1 MIEELSEIEGIQK
14 LLDCCGDDDVM
25 QLFQK
30 KTYTDAFERMYQE
43 RISVFDA
50 IEKAYHTAQDQEQY
64 LTALAEALAA
74 YAREKV
80 DACSRKNKKEHLQM
94 DLNMTMAVFVLP
106 MVLEF
111 HGDSSRPLAD
121 AMTEAWKRSFPKT
134 NLQAADY
141 RTIEGGFHKTWCYI
155 TTAVCRTFDK
165 PDDCYELKTLR
176 EYRDTYLVDSPG
188 GRELIEEYY
197 DVAPSI
203 VKHIDQQPDSG
214 AVYYSIWEEWLAP
227 CISMIE
233 AGQNEACR
241 EHYTAM
247 VHTLQKKYFRN
258 DPG

>member
-1 MIEELSEIEGIQK
+1 MNEELSELEEVHK
-14 LLDCCGDDDVM
+14 LLDCCKDSDVM

-30 KTYTDAFERMYQE
+30 KTYTDAFGRMYQE
-43 RISVFDA
+43 YIPAFDA
-50 IEKAYHTAQDQEQY
+50 IENGYHAADDKERY
-64 LTALAEALAA
+64 LTALADALTS
-74 YAREKV
+74 YAVEKI

-111 HGDSSRPLAD
+111 HGDSSKPLAD
-121 AMTEAWKRSFPKT
+121 EMTRSWKRSFPKT
-134 NLQAADY
+134 NLQAAPY
-141 RTIEGGFHKTWCYI
+141 TTIEDGFHKNWCYI

-176 EYRDTYLVDSPG
+176 EYRDTYLADSPG
-188 GRELIEEYY
+188 GRELIQEYY

-203 VKHIDQQPDSG
+203 VKHIDQQPDSAG
-214 AVYYSIWEEWLAP
+214 IYYSIWDEWLAP

-241 EHYTAM
+241 EHYISM
-247 VHTLQKKYFRN
+247 VHTLQKKYFH
-258 DPG
+258 